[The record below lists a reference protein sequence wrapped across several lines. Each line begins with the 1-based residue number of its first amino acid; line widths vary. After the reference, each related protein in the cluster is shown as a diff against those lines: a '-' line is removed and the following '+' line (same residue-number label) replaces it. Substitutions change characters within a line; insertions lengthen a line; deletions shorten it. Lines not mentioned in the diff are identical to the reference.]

1 MCKPLI
7 SKKVK
12 LTSSVKTYNTFC
24 NTKKDVHF
32 FIGNWNAKV
41 GSQAIPGVTGKYVLG
56 VQNEVGQSTTEF
68 CQENMLVIANM
79 LFQQSRRQLY
89 ANITLVNT
97 EVRITMFFALKDDK
111 LYTAS
116 KNKTWS

>member
-32 FIGNWNAKV
+32 FIGNWNAKE

-97 EVRITMFFALKDDK
+97 EVRIIMFFALKDDK